1 MRRHLWNTISSRS
14 SHQRGKEGIFN
25 AGTKLYAR
33 GGSGPGAGHLQV
45 PRLQGDPQ
53 AQRRT
58 PGQGV
63 SDHRRA
69 GQPKLFHGKVLLRR
83 LVQE

>member
-1 MRRHLWNTISSRS
+1 MNKKELPQSMVIHPRKKWRTKVRRHLWNTTSNRS
-14 SHQRGKEGIFN
+14 SHQRRKEGIFN

-58 PGQGV
+58 P
-63 SDHRRA
+63 
-69 GQPKLFHGKVLLRR
+69 
-83 LVQE
+83 